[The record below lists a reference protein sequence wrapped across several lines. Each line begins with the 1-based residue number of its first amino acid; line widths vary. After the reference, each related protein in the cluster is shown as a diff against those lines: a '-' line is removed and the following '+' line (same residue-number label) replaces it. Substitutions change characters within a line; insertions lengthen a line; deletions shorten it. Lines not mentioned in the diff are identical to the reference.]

1 MTAQSRRVGLVVPS
15 SWWTVPLADEEAR
28 RRSISMLVDRQVG
41 RDDRKAGLRRE
52 LRTELAGAAETA
64 ATAGG
69 ILMAVSTMTVD
80 GLPVPATMT
89 VYPAPGQ
96 MDTATADALV
106 AMLTQDAPEL
116 PGQALS
122 APEPE
127 GDAQAW
133 SPGEE
138 WARSAVEVIELDHG
152 PAVRRVAYRRG
163 PRGLDAQEQPVL
175 LVEYWLDPGDGSVVN
190 VTFSSPLVQL
200 GAALVEL
207 FDLVVD
213 TIDVEDTEE
222 PGTAGSEECS

>member
-1 MTAQSRRVGLVVPS
+1 MTSESRRVGLVVPS

-28 RRSISMLVDRQVG
+28 RRSIAMLVDRQVG

-52 LRTELAGAAETA
+52 LRTDLAGAAESA

-89 VYPAPGQ
+89 VYPAPGR
-96 MDTATADALV
+96 MDTATAEALV
-106 AMLTQDAPEL
+106 AMLTDDDAGTDDGSL
-116 PGQALS
+116 R
-122 APEPE
+122 
-127 GDAQAW
+127 W
-133 SPGEE
+133 SPEEE
-138 WARSAVEVIELDHG
+138 WARSAAEVLALDRG
-152 PAVRRVAYRRG
+152 PVVRRIAYRRG
-163 PRGLDAQEQPVL
+163 PRELEAQDQPVL

-213 TIDVEDTEE
+213 TIDVESTD
-222 PGTAGSEECS
+222 GSGQPEKAEDVEQVDQVEQS